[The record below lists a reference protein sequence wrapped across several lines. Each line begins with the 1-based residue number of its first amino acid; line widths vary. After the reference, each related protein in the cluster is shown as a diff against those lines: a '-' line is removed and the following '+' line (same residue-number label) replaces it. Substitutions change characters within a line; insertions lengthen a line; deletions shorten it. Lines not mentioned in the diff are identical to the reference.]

1 MNVIDGEFY
10 VGRHGK
16 IRQFSG
22 FVVSSFSD
30 VFTDLAFD
38 PPPPRE
44 VSLKEERKLITRTVT
59 TNLG

>member
-10 VGRHGK
+10 VGRYGK

-30 VFTDLAFD
+30 VFTNLAFD
-38 PPPPRE
+38 P
-44 VSLKEERKLITRTVT
+44 SERSR
-59 TNLG
+59 

>member
-30 VFTDLAFD
+30 VFADLTLY
-38 PPPPRE
+38 PP
-44 VSLKEERKLITRTVT
+44 ERSR
-59 TNLG
+59 

>member
-38 PPPPRE
+38 PPPRE

>member
-38 PPPPRE
+38 PPPPRGLFE
-44 VSLKEERKLITRTVT
+44 GGTQAHYPNSDY
-59 TNLG
+59 